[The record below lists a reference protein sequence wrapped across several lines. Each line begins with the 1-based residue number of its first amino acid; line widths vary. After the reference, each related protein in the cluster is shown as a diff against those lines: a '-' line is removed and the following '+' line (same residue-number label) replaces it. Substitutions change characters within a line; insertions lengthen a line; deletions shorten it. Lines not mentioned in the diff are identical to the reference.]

1 MTIARRFAAI
11 IEDLCRAVAARAVKE
26 AFLVFDPVSP
36 ASPTDP
42 SFAVRFWTHLR
53 RLARRFAALAAGAP
67 PPRPRASR
75 PSAPPERARPPALPR
90 RRGWLLAPVPE
101 SRCSASQLRAL
112 LDDPEARALI
122 CADPRFGRLLR
133 PLCNTLGIR
142 LPAYLAPAAL
152 SAIRPRAAPQPLPR
166 AAPQALPRAAPQA
179 PPLAD
184 GPAPSGAHAAP
195 RPLVHPPPAPA

>member
-11 IEDLCRAVAARAVKE
+11 IEGLCRAVAARAVKE

-152 SAIRPRAAPQPLPR
+152 SAIRPRAV
-166 AAPQALPRAAPQA
+166 PQAPHPAPQA

-184 GPAPSGAHAAP
+184 GPAPSGAHGAP